1 MAPPSWLI
9 VRNSDVLIDVHA
21 HPGAKRSA
29 IVGEHGGRLKIAIAS
44 PPVDGKANS
53 ALIAFLAKTLS
64 VSKSTIEIVNGETSR
79 QKRFLI
85 KQMTESECLNKIFGA
100 L

>member
-21 HPGAKRSA
+21 QPGAKRSA
-29 IVGEHGGRLKIAIAS
+29 IVGEHGGRLKIAITS

-53 ALIAFLAKTLS
+53 ALSA
-64 VSKSTIEIVNGETSR
+64 
-79 QKRFLI
+79 
-85 KQMTESECLNKIFGA
+85 
-100 L
+100 

>member
-9 VRNSDVLIDVHA
+9 VKNQDILIDVHTQ
-21 HPGAKRSA
+21 PSAKRSA

-44 PPVDGKANS
+44 PPIDGKANS
-53 ALIAFLAKTLS
+53 ALIAFLAEKLS
-64 VSKSTIEIVNGETSR
+64 VSKSAVSIVGGETSR
-79 QKRFLI
+79 QKRFCVKGI
-85 KQMTESECLNKIFGA
+85 SETDCLKRISGE